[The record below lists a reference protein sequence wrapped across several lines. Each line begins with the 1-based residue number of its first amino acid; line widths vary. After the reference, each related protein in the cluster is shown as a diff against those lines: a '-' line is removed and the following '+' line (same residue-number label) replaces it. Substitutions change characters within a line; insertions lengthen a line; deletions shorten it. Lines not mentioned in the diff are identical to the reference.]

1 MEAVLLSAVTRVV
14 NSIKLVGLAAGK
26 EEDRDD
32 GDDAVDLIEA
42 MDVVFSKQYP
52 VDCLSVKKQACECG
66 VQSLCDSHEDNCD
79 SMLTCEDCAVWK
91 RRHRSAAEG
100 FMMDG
105 LLRNANPIGKV
116 ASLLPYSF
124 PPEKIRIHR
133 QNLPLAACYN
143 TSSWSGWPSHHSIPV
158 PKVFVNSCVE
168 FLPIKS

>member
-14 NSIKLVGLAAGK
+14 NSIKLGGLAAGK

-66 VQSLCDSHEDNCD
+66 VQSLCDSHENNCD

-91 RRHRSAAEG
+91 RSHRRAAEG

-105 LLRNANPIGKV
+105 LLRKQIRSEKWLR
-116 ASLLPYSF
+116 SIPYSF
-124 PPEKIRIHR
+124 PPEKIRNHR
-133 QNLPLAACYN
+133 QNLTLAACYN

>member
-1 MEAVLLSAVTRVV
+1 MEAVLLSAATRVV

-66 VQSLCDSHEDNCD
+66 VQSLCDSHENNCD

-91 RRHRSAAEG
+91 RRHRRAAVV

-105 LLRNANPIGKV
+105 LLR
-116 ASLLPYSF
+116 LEY
-124 PPEKIRIHR
+124 KIWTP
-133 QNLPLAACYN
+133 N
-143 TSSWSGWPSHHSIPV
+143 
-158 PKVFVNSCVE
+158 
-168 FLPIKS
+168 

>member
-1 MEAVLLSAVTRVV
+1 MVVGGVEAVLLSAVTRVV

-91 RRHRSAAEG
+91 RRHRRAAEG
-100 FMMDG
+100 FMMDWFIEERKSDRKSG
-105 LLRNANPIGKV
+105 FA
-116 ASLLPYSF
+116 PYRTLS
-124 PPEKIRIHR
+124 
-133 QNLPLAACYN
+133 PL
-143 TSSWSGWPSHHSIPV
+143 
-158 PKVFVNSCVE
+158 K
-168 FLPIKS
+168 K

>member
-1 MEAVLLSAVTRVV
+1 MEAVLLSAATRVV

-79 SMLTCEDCAVWK
+79 SMLTCEDCAVWN
-91 RRHRSAAEG
+91 RRHRRAAEG
-100 FMMDG
+100 FIE
-105 LLRNANPIGKV
+105 N
-116 ASLLPYSF
+116 F
-124 PPEKIRIHR
+124 
-133 QNLPLAACYN
+133 
-143 TSSWSGWPSHHSIPV
+143 W
-158 PKVFVNSCVE
+158 
-168 FLPIKS
+168 FLTINR

>member
-1 MEAVLLSAVTRVV
+1 MLYTFLPLLNPNFAVFPTSPCNNKVPSPNSGPVDAVVVGGVEAVLLSAVTRVV

-66 VQSLCDSHEDNCD
+66 VQSLCDSHENNCD

-91 RRHRSAAEG
+91 RRHSRAAEG
-100 FMMDG
+100 FMMDWFIEERKSDRKSG
-105 LLRNANPIGKV
+105 FA
-116 ASLLPYSF
+116 PYRTLS
-124 PPEKIRIHR
+124 
-133 QNLPLAACYN
+133 PL
-143 TSSWSGWPSHHSIPV
+143 
-158 PKVFVNSCVE
+158 K
-168 FLPIKS
+168 K